1 MAHDGTRRPQ
11 TTTLCVLLCR
21 DCCCGTERKHPD
33 VDHTAQEHAFRA
45 AAAESGGRVI
55 RTRCLGVCERSN
67 VVVVKNARNTYWFG
81 GVLAAEQTSAIT
93 RFIRSGGTTC
103 APIELSFNVVPRPES
118 TPYPCAC
125 APVKLP
131 V

>member
-1 MAHDGTRRPQ
+1 MAHDGTRRPNN
-11 TTTLCVLLCR
+11 TLCVLLCR
-21 DCCCGTERKHPD
+21 DCCCGTTRKHPD
-33 VDHTAQEHAFRA
+33 VDHAAQELALRA

-81 GVLAAEQTSAIT
+81 GVLTPEQTNAIT
-93 RFIRSGGTTC
+93 RFIRNGGTTS
-103 APIELSFNVVPRPES
+103 APLELSFNVVPRREL
-118 TPYPCAC
+118 TPYPCAYE
-125 APVKLP
+125 PVTLP